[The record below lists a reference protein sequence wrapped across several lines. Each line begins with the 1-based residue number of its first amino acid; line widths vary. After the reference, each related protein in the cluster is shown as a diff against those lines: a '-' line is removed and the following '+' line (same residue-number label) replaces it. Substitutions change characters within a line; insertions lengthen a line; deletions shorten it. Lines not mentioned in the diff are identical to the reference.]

1 MGGFENNNLSVS
13 DPQFIVFAR
22 ESGNGIKINTVNP
35 QFGWHDM
42 LGKVTQL
49 NVGASK
55 PTFATYRGGLLAFKF
70 AASKEEYFTYHIP
83 HDYVAGT
90 DLHLHIHW
98 SHIGALVDGGNIVF
112 GYEITYAKGFNQAP
126 FGAPV
131 TDAITGTASTTQYQH
146 IISELQIS
154 ATAPS
159 GNQIASGD
167 LEPDGIIIARI
178 EVTTNNITVS
188 GGGVP
193 DPFIHEVDIHY
204 QTTNIGTKERESDF
218 YRE

>member
-13 DPQFIVFAR
+13 NPQFIVIAR

-55 PTFATYRGGLLAFKF
+55 PTFATYRDGLKAFQF
-70 AASKEEYFTYHIP
+70 AAGKEEYFTYHIP
-83 HDYVAGT
+83 HDYVLGT

-98 SHIGALVDGGNIVF
+98 SHIGASVTGGTVVF
-112 GYEITYAKGFNQAP
+112 GYEISYAKGFDQAP

-131 TDAITGTASTTQYQH
+131 TDAITGTASATQYQQ
-146 IISELQIS
+146 IISEIQIS
-154 ATAPS
+154 ATSPS
-159 GNQIASGD
+159 GNQIDTDD
-167 LEPDGIIIARI
+167 LEPDGIIIARV
-178 EVTTNNITVS
+178 EVTTNNMTGTPVA
-188 GGGVP
+188 
-193 DPFIHEVDIHY
+193 PFIHEVDIHY
-204 QTTNIGTKERESDF
+204 QSTNIGTKEREADF
-218 YRE
+218 YRK